1 MKKTVIPNII
11 TCLVFLISFLLV
23 SCSQDTHT
31 GPQLPSS
38 SESSESET
46 VTDTLDAAVPSA
58 PVNPEANALSPN
70 IIEIRW
76 LDNSNNEDGFKI
88 YRGTTLIGTV
98 PIDYNVFQ
106 DTGLQPNSS
115 YQYAIRAYNEA
126 GESPIASCSTITP
139 GPPTAPSKLDAGVV
153 SHKGIELTWVDNS
166 DDETG
171 FKIYRGGN
179 PIADISAD
187 VISYLD
193 NNLQSSTSYEY
204 SIVAYNKYGDST
216 PYKITIKTRNPP
228 ITIHLDRIGVYD
240 NRESILRGMGDV
252 YVIIGI
258 ADGSNS
264 IEMKLPLGQNQTY
277 SLDKGETITLNE
289 TVYSTTEVTDN
300 LQIMFIGYESDGG
313 AFEQIA
319 YEAMGMA
326 VDYYTGGIA
335 IGLSEAFNI
344 SLTDI
349 IGSLLGEEDD
359 FLGQYELKCYKN
371 NNWGIGQYND
381 IVLQDERGV
390 DCLRLWFTITGS

>member
-1 MKKTVIPNII
+1 MKKTVILNIT
-11 TCLVFLISFLLV
+11 TCLVFLILFLLV
-23 SCSQDTHT
+23 SCSEEAHT

-38 SESSESET
+38 PESSESET
-46 VTDTLDAAVPSA
+46 VTSTPDIVIPSV

-70 IIEIRW
+70 IVEIRW

-88 YRGTTLIGTV
+88 YRGTTLVGTV
-98 PIDYNVFQ
+98 PTDHNIFQ

-115 YQYAIRAYNEA
+115 YRYAIRAYNQA
-126 GESPIASCSTITP
+126 GESSIASCNVTTP
-139 GPPTAPSKLDAGVV
+139 GPPTAPSNLNASVV
-153 SHKGIELTWVDNS
+153 SHKEIQLTWVDNS
-166 DDETG
+166 DDEAG
-171 FKIYRGGN
+171 FKIYRDQYL
-179 PIADISAD
+179 IAEINAD
-187 VISYLD
+187 VNSYSD
-193 NNLQSSTSYEY
+193 NNLQPATSYEY
-204 SIVAYNKYGDST
+204 SIVAYNQYGDST
-216 PYKITIKTRNPP
+216 PCKITIKTRNPP

-240 NRESILRGMGDV
+240 NRESILRGIGDV

-289 TVYSTTEVTDN
+289 TVYLTTEVTDN

-313 AFEQIA
+313 SFEQIA

-359 FLGQYELKCYKN
+359 FLGQYELKCDKN

-381 IVLQDERGV
+381 IVLQDERGA
-390 DCLRLWFTITGS
+390 DCLRLWFTVSSY